1 MASERFLTVQ
11 AELQHAPT
19 PLWERW
25 TIDEIDE
32 EFARILITR
41 AGDAADLHEIAD
53 QVATGSR
60 ARPHELSDVL
70 RAHAM
75 RVELDP
81 GRQQW
86 QDESL
91 AYAPLAALQTFLRGR
106 GGKPGLPTNRP
117 LREGDVFWVMVADWP
132 GSRDPLPDLD
142 AKGFATHI
150 SDLRRAGADIWD
162 VTAAARQASKH
173 SSHEVV
179 EKTYAA
185 DESHLE
191 AEHG

>member
-19 PLWERW
+19 PMWERW

-32 EFARILITR
+32 ESARVLITR
-41 AGDAADLHEIAD
+41 AGDPADLHEIAD
-53 QVATGSR
+53 QVATGGR
-60 ARPHELSDVL
+60 ARPHELSDFL

-75 RVELDP
+75 RIELDH

-86 QDESL
+86 HDESL
-91 AYAPLAALQTFLRGR
+91 AYAPLPLLQTFLRGR
-106 GGKPGLPTNRP
+106 SGKPGLPTNRP
-117 LREGDVFWVMVADWP
+117 LREGDVFWVMGTDWP
-132 GSRDPLPDLD
+132 GAAEPLPDLD
-142 AKGFATHI
+142 AEGFAAHI
-150 SDLRRAGADIWD
+150 ADLRRARADIWD
-162 VTAAARQASKH
+162 VTAAARQAAKH

-185 DESHLE
+185 DESRLE